1 MAFVR
6 PEHAREPFAG
16 ELAGMSNRLSSVF
29 PRPAASDADDVVW
42 TLQTAAV
49 QWQRGLRADAIVW
62 VRKAADTAT
71 QLGHDVRADELRNH
85 AARLAEFLWTD
96 PEETI
101 QDAPVV
107 HAPHRPG
114 ARRAS
119 ADEAEEILELEELDA
134 EELEFTENDLP
145 TPDDAV
151 ADISEEDLTYYREGG
166 EGSEPTHVLPD
177 DLDLR
182 SDSELPGAAHD
193 ALDTLT
199 NEVNPD
205 AYLSISPEPDE
216 ESDSYLSISPEPE
229 ADGDTETDA
238 DAEAGDTTRPARR
251 TNGASSYG
259 PPSSEGPT
267 RRRADRSSLP
277 ARSVRSDPTEI
288 TARPLLS
295 DPTEIMGRPMRSEPT
310 EIMARPLRSDPAD
323 GVRSPTLPSPVA
335 SHVPRT
341 RLAPSDGVSIRA
353 ASPAASPAAPPGPTL
368 EELARLLAPHSSMA
382 RGSTSPIASQTSP
395 APAPVAS
402 PPPASEV
409 GQPPSVDGLEFE
421 SVEALADLP
430 EEAQAA
436 LASTGQLLTLASGQE
451 VVLREGAAL
460 ITRGTVHVTL
470 TYSDVSAARVGA
482 GAVVAARGSVEA
494 GPLRL
499 IADSSQTHIVT
510 WSEEKLMQAMRDC
523 PWVVDDLRL
532 LADRFQAHASAGLGP
547 LGERLDD
554 ALRAA
559 VYERLQVRVLS
570 PQEFVAERGKPL
582 KGLFVVAVGELE
594 VSSDASHR
602 PIRAGEFLFP
612 SCVIGAEPAPHDVK
626 AGPKG
631 GLVLFATRPVAHEL
645 MMSVPPLLEILAS

>member
-1 MAFVR
+1 MRRAIR
-6 PEHAREPFAG
+6 RQHPKSFAG
-16 ELAGMSNRLSSVF
+16 ELGGMSSRLSSVF

-71 QLGHDVRADELRNH
+71 QLGHDERADELRNH

-101 QDAPVV
+101 QDAPIVT
-107 HAPHRPG
+107 PPPERPG
-114 ARRAS
+114 GRRPNL
-119 ADEAEEILELEELDA
+119 DDAEEILELEELDA
-134 EELEFTENDLP
+134 EELEFTENDLA

-182 SDSELPGAAHD
+182 SDSELPSSPGEVEDRVAARDRESPHIEARDFDPHDFDPHD
-193 ALDTLT
+193 AMDTLT
-199 NEVNPD
+199 NEAGHD

-216 ESDSYLSISPEPE
+216 ESDSYLSISPEPDAN
-229 ADGDTETDA
+229 ADGDTDTDTEIDA
-238 DAEAGDTTRPARR
+238 DAHEGDTTRPAGRA
-251 TNGASSYG
+251 NGTSSYA
-259 PPSSEGPT
+259 PSRAEGSAHPVVE
-267 RRRADRSSLP
+267 RSSLP
-277 ARSVRSDPTEI
+277 ARPI
-288 TARPLLS
+288 
-295 DPTEIMGRPMRSEPT
+295 RSEP
-310 EIMARPLRSDPAD
+310 SD
-323 GVRSPTLPSPVA
+323 GLRSPTLPSPVA
-335 SHVPRT
+335 SNMPRA
-341 RLAPSDGVSIRA
+341 RLVPSDSVSIRA
-353 ASPAASPAAPPGPTL
+353 AAPPTPPGPTL
-368 EELARLLAPHSSMA
+368 EELARLLAPHSPMA
-382 RGSTSPIASQTSP
+382 RGATAPIA
-395 APAPVAS
+395 APVAMPVAS
-402 PPPASEV
+402 PPPASEE

-430 EEAQAA
+430 EDAQAA
-436 LASTGQLLTLASGQE
+436 LAATGQLITLNSGQE
-451 VVLREGAAL
+451 LVLREGAAL

-470 TYSDVSAARVGA
+470 TYSDVSAARIGA

-499 IADSSQTHIVT
+499 IADSAQTHVVT
-510 WSEEKLMQAMRDC
+510 WTEEKMTQAMRDC

-570 PQEFVAERGKPL
+570 PDESVAERGKPL

-594 VSSDASHR
+594 VASDASHR

-612 SCVIGAEPAPHDVK
+612 SCVIGAEPAPHDVR